1 MWAKYAFYDPID
13 KFAGICAM
21 SHISPYGSIDITA

>member
-13 KFAGICAM
+13 NIPGICW
-21 SHISPYGSIDITA
+21 HIDQMASSIDITS